1 MNTSKIDKLQE
12 KADRL
17 EFAIDTNKNDLS
29 YLELQIDNF
38 EPDLHDQYDDM
49 LDEIY
54 KEQIDQVNFIS
65 LPCASELLKEH
76 DPVAYRCGYNDFVDS
91 FDFESLEEYADL
103 IEQLEEIEDTISSL
117 EDELEE
123 IQEEIEQLE
132 DEE

>member
-1 MNTSKIDKLQE
+1 
-12 KADRL
+12 
-17 EFAIDTNKNDLS
+17 
-29 YLELQIDNF
+29 
-38 EPDLHDQYDDM
+38 M